1 MGVNDVCDSLR
12 FIGFIGWVFG
22 KEINPEVGIQDP
34 LSPMSFFAVKFMV
47 GR

>member
-12 FIGFIGWVFG
+12 FIGWVFG